1 MYARPRQVAETA
13 SLLLLKAR
21 WERSAFHWY
30 NHLATVFV
38 PFTSLE
44 DILARVEAPTKFT
57 QQVVHDSQQIPS
69 LLNTEMPLL

>member
-1 MYARPRQVAETA
+1 MYAWPRQVAETA

-44 DILARVEAPTKFT
+44 DILARVEALTKFT
-57 QQVVHDSQQIPS
+57 QQVLNDNWQS
-69 LLNTEMPLL
+69 LSFLNT